1 MNGSTEGRR
10 PIMRSNKP
18 TTAVAI
24 PDSAA
29 YSLLDMRRNSEKFPR
44 ICRIPREEA
53 IPQMAMIVH
62 NAFLYKGHNA
72 DPTTIQFI
80 ASALCD
86 ELVAD
91 NEKVGTKWI
100 SLAEIAKVVKKAVL
114 TDENFVS
121 VSVASLYK
129 VVVAYAKG
137 EGSQLEKDIRSG
149 RALPEETHPMITA
162 YAGKMI
168 RRK

>member
-1 MNGSTEGRR
+1 M
-10 PIMRSNKP
+10 SNKP
-18 TTAVAI
+18 TTRSSAVSLTEAT
-24 PDSAA
+24 A
-29 YSLLDMRRNSEKFPR
+29 YTLLDMRRNAEKFPR

-53 IPQMAMIVH
+53 VPQMAMIVH

-80 ASALCD
+80 ASSLVD

-91 NEKVGTKWI
+91 NERVGTKWI
-100 SLAEIAKVVKKAVL
+100 SLAEVAKVVKKAVL
-114 TDENFVS
+114 TDENFVA

-129 VVVAYAKG
+129 VVVAYARG

-149 RALPEETHPMITA
+149 KTLPPETNPMVMA
-162 YAGKMI
+162 YAGKMA

>member
-1 MNGSTEGRR
+1 M
-10 PIMRSNKP
+10 SNKP
-18 TTAVAI
+18 TTTSSAVAL
-24 PDSAA
+24 PDTNSI
-29 YSLLDMRRNSEKFPR
+29 SLLDMRGNPKSFPR
-44 ICRIPREEA
+44 ICRMPREEA
-53 IPQMAMIVH
+53 VPQMAMIVH

-80 ASALCD
+80 ANSLVD

-100 SLAEIAKVVKKAVL
+100 SMAEIARVVKKAVL

-129 VVVAYAKG
+129 VVVNYAKG
-137 EGSQLEKDIRSG
+137 EGSQLERDIRSG
-149 RALPEETHPMITA
+149 RTLPAEIDIMTSA
-162 YAGKMI
+162 YAGKMV